1 MDAEKSPAS
10 AHHENPKEG
19 EFEEQLG
26 HLANQED
33 HESGRWAAIKFVEF
47 RWPSEIVADL
57 PTRRFVGNV
66 RWHVL
71 GAYLQCGRSFW

>member
-1 MDAEKSPAS
+1 MGARQGVLPHTYHFPPKHAMDAEKSPAS

-19 EFEEQLG
+19 EYEEQLG

-47 RWPSEIVADL
+47 R
-57 PTRRFVGNV
+57 
-66 RWHVL
+66 
-71 GAYLQCGRSFW
+71 